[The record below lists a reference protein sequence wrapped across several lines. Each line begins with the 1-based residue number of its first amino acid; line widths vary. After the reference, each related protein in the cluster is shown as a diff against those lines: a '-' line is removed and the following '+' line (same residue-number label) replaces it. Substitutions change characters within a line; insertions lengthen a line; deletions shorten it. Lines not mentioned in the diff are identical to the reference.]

1 MSPLCHPHRLPLK
14 RTCLPF
20 AEEFETL
27 PSKQA
32 KEDNVQRGSLTPSL
46 LSEPS
51 PRASN
56 ISPGPGS
63 PGSTQSGGVGA
74 RAALRLRAGAG
85 DGDKGT
91 WGTQR
96 VRSWRDSA
104 SFDPAGKGS
113 SPNPHPIP
121 PLHFL

>member
-1 MSPLCHPHRLPLK
+1 MSPLCRPHRLPLK

-46 LSEPS
+46 WSEPS
-51 PRASN
+51 PQPSN

-63 PGSTQSGGVGA
+63 LGSTPVGGVGA

-85 DGDKGT
+85 DGGKGT
-91 WGTQR
+91 RGAQGVTELEG
-96 VRSWRDSA
+96 
-104 SFDPAGKGS
+104 FC
-113 SPNPHPIP
+113 
-121 PLHFL
+121 LF